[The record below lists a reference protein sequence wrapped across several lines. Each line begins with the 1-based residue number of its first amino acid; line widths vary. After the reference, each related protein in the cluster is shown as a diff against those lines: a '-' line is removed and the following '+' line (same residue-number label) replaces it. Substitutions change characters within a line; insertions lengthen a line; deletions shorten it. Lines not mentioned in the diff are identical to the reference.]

1 MMPVSTFVIILRY
14 SLMQTI
20 LRWLDIAVYLV
31 FLAFAAYF
39 GPRTSAWYA
48 GLCLAAVTV
57 PFWFVARWQLG
68 ASFSVRPEAHE
79 LITTGIY
86 AKIRHPV
93 YAFGGL
99 AWLGALLALL
109 GWPALTIGLI
119 VAAVEFARARREER
133 TLAAA
138 FGPAYEAYRNK
149 TWF

>member
-1 MMPVSTFVIILRY
+1 MIPLSTYVTNLRY
-14 SLMQTI
+14 SIMNTL
-20 LRWLDIAVYLV
+20 LRWLDIAVYLI
-31 FLAFAAYF
+31 FLAFAAWF
-39 GPRTSAWYA
+39 GPHTSAWYA

-57 PFWFVARWQLG
+57 PFWFAARWQLG

-79 LITTGIY
+79 LVTTGIY

-93 YAFGGL
+93 YVFGGL

-109 GWPALTIGLI
+109 GWGALVIGLI
-119 VAAVEFARARREER
+119 VAVVEFARARREER

-138 FGPAYEAYRNK
+138 FGPAYDAYRSK